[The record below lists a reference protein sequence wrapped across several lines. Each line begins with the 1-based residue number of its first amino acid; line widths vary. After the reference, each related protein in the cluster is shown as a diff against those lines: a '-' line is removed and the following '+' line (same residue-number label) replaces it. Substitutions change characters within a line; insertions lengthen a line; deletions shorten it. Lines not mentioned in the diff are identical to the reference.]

1 MKFLG
6 LRLDEHDSNIT
17 YTDGFNVKYFKPERH
32 NQIKHFG
39 YNNLYDWVFSSFHLN
54 FKLEDLDAVAIVLD
68 THLHPFIKRDKS
80 KLYQTVDINL
90 KPFTNLKCPVFVIDH
105 HLAHVLSCWMLA
117 ENSTTDFVLDGFG
130 DYFRSVSVFKK

>member
-39 YNNLYDWVFSSFHLN
+39 YNNTCINITDTLYYVTSVHRPLC
-54 FKLEDLDAVAIVLD
+54 AIPVISNI
-68 THLHPFIKRDKS
+68 T
-80 KLYQTVDINL
+80 YQLTGM
-90 KPFTNLKCPVFVIDH
+90 
-105 HLAHVLSCWMLA
+105 S
-117 ENSTTDFVLDGFG
+117 
-130 DYFRSVSVFKK
+130 